1 MPVAAWMSARL
12 ACEWARSGWAAS
24 TTIEGMVVAK
34 PKVPATINR
43 QALKDRAGS
52 LSLGR
57 MSSIRRVR
65 IALNG
70 GTHMFESMLSFPG
83 GLFGEFDRLRRELDD
98 VFGVAG
104 MPASIRSVAPGS
116 YPAINIGTTP
126 GSVEIYAF
134 APGIDPTKV
143 DVTIDRGVL
152 TIAGERAPTAQ
163 DKDASVYSRERPSGS

>member
-1 MPVAAWMSARL
+1 
-12 ACEWARSGWAAS
+12 
-24 TTIEGMVVAK
+24 
-34 PKVPATINR
+34 
-43 QALKDRAGS
+43 
-52 LSLGR
+52 
-57 MSSIRRVR
+57 
-65 IALNG
+65 
-70 GTHMFESMLSFPG
+70 MFESMLSFPG

-163 DKDASVYSRERPSGS
+163 DKDASVYSRERPSGSFRRAISLPEDADPANVQATYRDGVLRISVARREAAQPKRITIQ